1 MSIAKQIH
9 AFLEVSEAFLRQSGT
24 PMHFFAM
31 PHNQQALEAI
41 DADGNEAA
49 CSGGN
54 RAYAHNDM
62 KILNDVLAGSGAA
75 ISNEERCPLIG

>member
-9 AFLEVSEAFLRQSGT
+9 AFLEVSEAFLRQSGA

-31 PHNQQALEAI
+31 PGVQQALEAV
-41 DADGNEAA
+41 DADGNEVA
-49 CSGGN
+49 CSDGS

>member
-9 AFLEVSEAFLRQSGT
+9 VFLEVSEAFLRQSGT

-31 PHNQQALEAI
+31 PRDQQVLEAV
-41 DADGNEAA
+41 DADGNEAVG
-49 CSGGN
+49 SDRS

-62 KILNDVLAGSGAA
+62 RILNDVLAGSGAA

>member
-9 AFLEVSEAFLRQSGT
+9 AFLEVSEAFLRQSGA

-31 PHNQQALEAI
+31 PHNQQALEAFN
-41 DADGNEAA
+41 ADGNEAV
-49 CSGGN
+49 GN
-54 RAYAHNDM
+54 DLSRAYAHNDM
-62 KILNDVLAGSGAA
+62 RILNDVLAGSGAA

>member
-31 PHNQQALEAI
+31 PLDQQALEAV
-41 DADGNEAA
+41 DAVDNEVACNDG
-49 CSGGN
+49 S
-54 RAYAHNDM
+54 RAYAHDDM
-62 KILNDVLAGSGAA
+62 RILNDVLAGSGAA
-75 ISNEERCPLIG
+75 ISNDERRPLIG

>member
-31 PHNQQALEAI
+31 PGVQQALEAV
-41 DADGNEAA
+41 DAVDNEVA
-49 CSGGN
+49 CSDSS

-62 KILNDVLAGSGAA
+62 RILNDVLAGSGAA
-75 ISNEERCPLIG
+75 ISNDERCPLIG